1 MCNPLPLDVATYK
14 AQLCNSLFT
23 VILEQASNE
32 CSKELL
38 DLISIACD
46 LNEEIWQSL
55 AETTK

>member
-14 AQLCNSLFT
+14 AQQCNSLFT
-23 VILEQASNE
+23 VILDQASNE

>member
-1 MCNPLPLDVATYK
+1 MSKPIPLDVATYK
-14 AQLCNSLFT
+14 AQQCNSLFT

-55 AETTK
+55 AEATK

>member
-1 MCNPLPLDVATYK
+1 MSKPITLDVATYK
-14 AQLCNSLFT
+14 AQQCNSLFT

-46 LNEEIWQSL
+46 LKEEIWQSL
-55 AETTK
+55 AEATK